1 MQTWAKRGLQTAL
14 VTGGLLMLG
23 TGIAAADDVVS
34 PDQPPSALDG
44 SVKIP
49 VKIDNNALGT
59 PFGQKDLPGVNREV
73 AVSPSSLTKA
83 LPTPGGATPAL
94 PTSGLATPA
103 LPTSGLATPA
113 LPTTGTLPTPAVPA
127 AGMPTPGLP
136 TSGLPTSGLAT
147 PALPTGNVG
156 PVAGPASGPL
166 APVQG
171 LTSATSALNPASAA
185 APRHATHD
193 GDPLRGNKIVGDL
206 VIPVD
211 ISGNAIALLGNAS
224 VENSSEQHVAHTQ
237 PIITSGTDSGLAG
250 NVVALNWAAPVQI
263 TGNALAV
270 LGNADTYNTASQ
282 SAVSGGDIETD
293 GTHGSIAGN
302 VLAGHLATPVQV
314 NGNAG
319 AAGGNATADSAS
331 SSEATSGGS
340 IWTSGQDGSIAGNA
354 AALPIGSPV
363 QGNGN
368 SVAVAGISETYSSSD
383 AVAKA
388 GEEVEGIFGSQN
400 YITTN
405 GDPAT
410 ASGNVVQPAL
420 AGPVALTCNAAA
432 GVGNSDAACTSSGDA
447 EAGGGNLT
455 TGEGSTL
462 SGTVAHAPVAIPTQG
477 AGNAAGAI
485 GNAFTDSA
493 TAVDS
498 SAGGHSYTKA
508 DGSVLSGTV
517 LEPSVGAPIDACGNT
532 GAGGGQAGAVC
543 DNTSNTE
550 SGGDAGTTGN
560 DSVGGGNAGT
570 VPVALPGEVLGNTV
584 GAAGSSETTTV
595 ENKVTS
601 SGGDNNTVDDAGT
614 LASNLVTVPVSGPA
628 QVTGNG
634 AGAIADTD
642 ATTDTASDI
651 TAGGY
656 SRAKGDGGSLAGNI
670 VQAPVAVPTQVF
682 SEGATAVGHGNTLGT
697 NDVQSTSGGYAEST
711 GAGGA
716 GAGNI
721 VSAPVGSAVQAYG
734 ESVAALGINEAAAE
748 SMTES
753 TAGGTAETTG
763 EDGTVSGNVV
773 SAQALPIV
781 QTFGAAATGVGG
793 QGDAA
798 ATNNT
803 TGASGG
809 DIATNGDNGFLSG
822 NLLDVPAAAVA
833 QPHGDAVAAVASD
846 SLAASDSATQGTAG
860 GTSTTSG
867 QGGSLNGLDLTAPVG
882 VDAPVYDVPVEVLAE
897 AMTYSTDT
905 RDITV
910 GEDGPQLELP
920 QAGGMEAAA
929 LPKLPKL
936 GSLPG
941 RGTARADSANP
952 LGGLLG
958 GLGGLNTVSGLLGGN
973 TLGGGL
979 PIPSQTAPRFA
990 APAMPGL
997 DNLRGV
1003 FSGNLFQAPSLD
1015 RLPVQTPA
1023 LAGLNAP
1030 ALPADVDGERSL
1042 ADTQSQLAGA
1052 FGHFPIG

>member
-23 TGIAAADDVVS
+23 TGIASADDVVS

-59 PFGQKDLPGVNREV
+59 PFGQKDLPGFNRDLT
-73 AVSPSSLTKA
+73 VSPSDLTRA
-83 LPTPGGATPAL
+83 VPAGGAATPAL
-94 PTSGLATPA
+94 PTSGLAAPALPMKGAATPA
-103 LPTSGLATPA
+103 LPTSGL
-113 LPTTGTLPTPAVPA
+113 
-127 AGMPTPGLP
+127 PTPGM
-136 TSGLPTSGLAT
+136 AT
-147 PALPTGNVG
+147 PALPTGQ
-156 PVAGPASGPL
+156 AGPL
-166 APVQG
+166 APAAGLAPLTGALGQG
-171 LTSATSALNPASAA
+171 SAV
-185 APRHATHD
+185 APRTATHD
-193 GDPLRGNKIVGDL
+193 GDTLRDNKVVGD
-206 VIPVD
+206 VVVPVD
-211 ISGNAIALLGNAS
+211 ISGNAIGVLGNAQ
-224 VENSSEQHVAHTQ
+224 VENNSEQHVAHGG
-237 PIITSGTDSGLAG
+237 PIVTSGADSGLAG
-250 NVVALNWAAPVQI
+250 NVVVLDWAAPVQI

-282 SAVSGGDIETD
+282 SASSGGSVETD
-293 GTHGSIAGN
+293 GTHGSISGN
-302 VLAGHLATPVQV
+302 VLAGHLATPAQL

-319 AAGGNATADSAS
+319 AVGGNATADSAS
-331 SSEATSGGS
+331 SSEATSGGT
-340 IWTSGQDGSIAGNA
+340 IWTSGQDGSISGNA
-354 AALPIGSPV
+354 GAVPIGSPV

-368 SVAVAGISETYSSSD
+368 SVAVAGISETYSSST
-383 AVAKA
+383 AFAKA
-388 GEEVEGIFGSQN
+388 GDEALGIFDSQN

-432 GVGNSDAACTSSGDA
+432 GVGNSDAACDSSGDA

-455 TGEGSTL
+455 SGEGSTL
-462 SGTVAHAPVAIPTQG
+462 SGAVAHAPVAIPTQG

-493 TAVDS
+493 TSVDS
-498 SAGGHSYTKA
+498 SAGGHSYTKG
-508 DGSVLSGTV
+508 DGSVLSGAV
-517 LEPSVGAPIDACGNT
+517 LEPSVAAPIDACGNT
-532 GAGGGQAGAVC
+532 GGGAGQAGAVC

-560 DSVGGGNAGT
+560 DSVGSGNAGT
-570 VPVALPGEVLGNTV
+570 VPVAMPAELLGNTV
-584 GAAGSSETTTV
+584 GAGGSSETTTT
-595 ENKVTS
+595 ESKVTS

-634 AGAIADTD
+634 AGAVANTD

-670 VQAPVAVPTQVF
+670 VQAPVAVPTQAF
-682 SEGATAVGHGNTLGT
+682 SSGATAVGNGSTTGS
-697 NDVQSTSGGYAEST
+697 NDVTSTSGGYAEST
-711 GAGGA
+711 GENGSGS
-716 GAGNI
+716 GNI
-721 VSAPVGSAVQAYG
+721 VSAPAGSAAQVFG
-734 ESVAALGINEAAAE
+734 ESAAVLGLNDAAAE
-748 SMTES
+748 SVTNS
-753 TAGGTAETTG
+753 TAGGTAATTG
-763 EDGTVSGNVV
+763 ENGAIAGNVV
-773 SAQALPIV
+773 SAQALPVV
-781 QTFGAAATGVGG
+781 QSFGAAASGVGG
-793 QGDAA
+793 QNTAA
-798 ATNNT
+798 ATNDTNA
-803 TGASGG
+803 ASGG
-809 DIATNGDNGFLSG
+809 DVDSNGDFGFLSG
-822 NLLDVPAAAVA
+822 NLVDVPAAAVA

-846 SLAASDSATQGTAG
+846 SVAASDSNTQGTAG
-860 GTSTTSG
+860 GATSTSG
-867 QGGSLNGLDLTAPVG
+867 EGGSLNGIDLAAPVG
-882 VDAPVYDVPVEVLAE
+882 ADAPVYDVPVEVVAE

-910 GEDGPQLELP
+910 GEDGPQVELP
-920 QAGGMEAAA
+920 QAGGLEAAA
-929 LPKLPKL
+929 LPRMPKL

-941 RGTARADSANP
+941 RGTARSDVANP
-952 LGGLLG
+952 FGALNLDAIKGLTG
-958 GLGGLNTVSGLLGGN
+958 SLGGN
-973 TLGGGL
+973 NLGGGL
-979 PIPSQTAPRFA
+979 PGQRPAPRFA

-1003 FSGNLFQAPSLD
+1003 FSGNLFQAPSLG

-1023 LAGLNAP
+1023 LAGVQAP
-1030 ALPADVDGERSL
+1030 ELPADVDGRSSL